1 MNQTVLSHHGV
12 LGMKWGV
19 RKDKTR
25 LDVNNPN
32 NVKNIGKHKGP
43 MYHVSPQNLDNQTL
57 TPRIPNNFLVKNG
70 YENSETPR
78 VSFTPDVGKS
88 LMALSQNIKE
98 KQFYVYEPA
107 NQEKYDV
114 FKPNIIAVPD
124 SSLTNELWI
133 REPVKLRLVGKVT
146 VGEALDKPLSYQFG
160 ENTAEIYQWNYSW
173 NDDLKHYREAI
184 AEDFLMHHGILGMK
198 WGRRRYQNE
207 DGSLTPRGRAR
218 LDKKDSKWAETKG
231 EKIRVK
237 VQKTVSKDMNKFV
250 EAQLELSYTP
260 TGKLSSK
267 TILQYNNKMASLM
280 NDRVSGIQAPSGR
293 VLRFV
298 AKRGEIGVH
307 TAVADAGYNL
317 DNLKKGVF
325 KTGKVAYKK
334 ENLMRGGG

>member
-1 MNQTVLSHHGV
+1 MWDKNSDLDDYLSHHGV
-12 LGMKWGV
+12 
-19 RKDKTR
+19 
-25 LDVNNPN
+25 
-32 NVKNIGKHKGP
+32 
-43 MYHVSPQNLDNQTL
+43 
-57 TPRIPNNFLVKNG
+57 
-70 YENSETPR
+70 
-78 VSFTPDVGKS
+78 
-88 LMALSQNIKE
+88 
-98 KQFYVYEPA
+98 
-107 NQEKYDV
+107 
-114 FKPNIIAVPD
+114 
-124 SSLTNELWI
+124 
-133 REPVKLRLVGKVT
+133 
-146 VGEALDKPLSYQFG
+146 
-160 ENTAEIYQWNYSW
+160 
-173 NDDLKHYREAI
+173 
-184 AEDFLMHHGILGMK
+184 LGMK

-250 EAQLELSYTP
+250 ETQLELSYTP
-260 TGKLSSK
+260 TGRLSSK